1 MGLHTNYFFP
11 YNSDAQKEN
20 SLTRAFFSLIR
31 LVPPAGYSFYSMLQK
46 KANGLDLTH
55 PLELEDLNYQVQI
68 QQQKLPESFKYVSVL
83 LSNDIQ
89 DLSEEIKPVERI
101 AQYDAVFEIDKTCFF
116 IENKPYNNIGN
127 WQLCPGIKDI
137 NTEESE
143 VASRAINL
151 TWKEIITS
159 LNKLAESSQVSDTQK
174 QLLEDFFT
182 FVDHLFVNLNP
193 FDRLDRCKSEHL
205 VQRRLEKILR
215 EISAEPESVVWH
227 QGWANAIPTPNY
239 PFIGK
244 IGTPLNFGNK
254 DDFFRVTLIFADTV
268 AQARPFYKDGSLN
281 LQNLLKFNKNGWE
294 VGANF
299 HLGFMQANYCF
310 MDTPEDKKAEYLE
323 YWKNEPVKQI
333 NAGDGDP
340 NVFNVLDHF
349 LKDLHKKDLVIYNDK
364 AREKVY
370 EEFGGDK
377 KRKKASIRPGFYA
390 HKIFSKEEAEN
401 LDREGNLSLKIQQE
415 VKELFFNLTGENP
428 DFIKTSQLDSSPE
441 KYSLN

>member
-20 SLTRAFFSLIR
+20 SLTRAFFSLVK
-31 LVPPAGYSFYSMLQK
+31 LVPPAGYIFYSMLQK
-46 KANGLDLTH
+46 KAKGFELLH
-55 PLELEDLNYQVQI
+55 PLELEDLSYQVQI
-68 QQQKLPESFKYVSVL
+68 QQQKLPESFRYVSVL
-83 LSNDIQ
+83 LSNDVQ
-89 DLSEEIKPVERI
+89 DLTEEIKPVERN
-101 AQYDAVFEIDKTCFF
+101 AQYDAIFSIDNTCFF

-127 WQLCPGIKDI
+127 WQLCPGRKDI
-137 NTEESE
+137 NSEESE
-143 VASRAINL
+143 VASKAINL

-182 FVDHLFVNLNP
+182 FIDTLFVNLNP

-215 EISAEPESVVWH
+215 EVSAEPESVVWH

-244 IGTPLNFGNK
+244 IGTPLNFENK
-254 DDFFRVTLIFADTV
+254 DDFFHVTLIFADTV
-268 AQARPFYKDGSLN
+268 AQGRPFYQHGSLN

-310 MDTPEDKKAEYLE
+310 METPADKKADYLE
-323 YWKNEPVKQI
+323 YWTKEPIKQI
-333 NAGDGDP
+333 NAEEGDL
-340 NVFNVLDHF
+340 NVFEVLNNY
-349 LKDLHKKDLVIYNDK
+349 LEDLHKKSLIIYNDN

-370 EEFGGDK
+370 DEFGGDK

-390 HKIFSKEEAEN
+390 HKIFSKEEAEK
-401 LDREGNLSLKIQQE
+401 LDREGNLSRIIQQE
-415 VKELFFNLTGENP
+415 VRELFFNLTGKYP
-428 DFIKTSQLDSSPE
+428 DFIKEPE
-441 KYSLN
+441 LAKHRLN

>member
-31 LVPPAGYSFYSMLQK
+31 LVPPAGYNFYSMLQK
-46 KANGLDLTH
+46 KAIGLELTH
-55 PLELEDLNYQVQI
+55 PLELEDLNYQVEI
-68 QQQKLPESFKYVSVL
+68 QQQKLPEAFKYVSVL
-83 LSNDIQ
+83 LSNDYQ
-89 DLSEEIKPVERI
+89 DLTEEIKPVERN
-101 AQYDAVFEIDKTCFF
+101 AQYDAIFEIGKTCFF

-127 WQLCPGIKDI
+127 WQLCPGLKDI
-137 NTEESE
+137 NQEESE
-143 VASRAINL
+143 VASKAINL

-159 LNKLAESSQVSDTQK
+159 LNKLAESTQVSDTQK

-182 FVDHLFVNLNP
+182 FVDHMFVNLNP

-215 EISAEPESVVWH
+215 EVSADPETVEWH
-227 QGWANAIPTPNY
+227 QGWANAIPTPSY

-244 IGTPLNFGNK
+244 IGTPLKYENK
-254 DDFFRVTLIFADTV
+254 DDYFRVTLIFADTV

-310 MDTPEDKKAEYLE
+310 MSTPSESLEEYLK
-323 YWKNEPVKQI
+323 YWQNHPIQQI
-333 NAGDGDP
+333 NAVEGEQ
-340 NVFNVLDHF
+340 NVFSKLNDYLLD
-349 LKDLHKKDLVIYNDK
+349 LDSRKLIDYSNE
-364 AREKVY
+364 AREETFKQ
-370 EEFGGDK
+370 FGGISE
-377 KRKKASIRPGFYA
+377 RKKASVRPGFYA
-390 HKIFSKEEAEN
+390 HRIFTKEEAEK
-401 LDREGNLSLKIQQE
+401 LDREGNLTNEIRNE
-415 VKELFFNLTGENP
+415 VRELFFNLTGKYP
-428 DFIKTSQLDSSPE
+428 DFINTPE
-441 KYSLN
+441 LNPLPEPYSLN

>member
-20 SLTRAFFSLIR
+20 SLTRAFFSLVK
-31 LVPPAGYSFYSMLQK
+31 LVPPAGYAFYSMLHK
-46 KANGLDLTH
+46 KANGLNLAH
-55 PLELEDLNYQVQI
+55 PLELENLNYQVQI
-68 QQQKLPESFKYVSVL
+68 QQQKLPESFRYVSVL

-89 DLSEEIKPVERI
+89 DLSEEIKPVERN
-101 AQYDAVFEIDKTCFF
+101 AQYDAIFEIDKTCFF

-137 NTEESE
+137 NQEESKVE
-143 VASRAINL
+143 SKAINL

-182 FVDHLFVNLNP
+182 FVDHMFVNLNP

-215 EISAEPESVVWH
+215 EVSADPETVEWH
-227 QGWANAIPTPNY
+227 QGWANAIPTPSY

-244 IGTPLNFGNK
+244 IGTPLNYENK
-254 DDFFRVTLIFADTV
+254 DDYFRVTLIFADTV

-281 LQNLLKFNKNGWE
+281 LQNLLKFNKNGWQ

-310 MDTPEDKKAEYLE
+310 MNTPSESLEEYLK
-323 YWKNEPVKQI
+323 YWQNHPIQQI
-333 NAGDGDP
+333 NAVEGEQ
-340 NVFNVLDHF
+340 NVFSKLNVYLLD
-349 LKDLHKKDLVIYNDK
+349 LDSRKLIDYSYE
-364 AREKVY
+364 AREETFKQ
-370 EEFGGDK
+370 FGGISE
-377 KRKKASIRPGFYA
+377 RKKASVRPGFYA
-390 HKIFSKEEAEN
+390 HRIFTKEEAEK
-401 LDREGNLSLKIQQE
+401 LDREGNLSNEIRNE
-415 VKELFFNLTGENP
+415 VRELFLNLTGNYP
-428 DFIKTSQLDSSPE
+428 DFIKTSQSALPE
-441 KYSLN
+441 NYSLN

>member
-20 SLTRAFFSLIR
+20 SLTRAFFSLVK
-31 LVPPAGYSFYSMLQK
+31 LVPPAGYAFYSMLHK
-46 KANGLDLTH
+46 KAEGLELVH

-83 LSNDIQ
+83 LSNDVQ
-89 DLSEEIKPVERI
+89 DLTEEIKPVERNAI
-101 AQYDAVFEIDKTCFF
+101 YDAVFIVDQTCFF

-127 WQLCPGIKDI
+127 WQLCPGVKDI
-137 NTEESE
+137 HSEESE
-143 VASRAINL
+143 VAPKAINL
-151 TWKEIITS
+151 TWKEIITT

-182 FVDHLFVNLNP
+182 FVDAMFVDLNP

-215 EISAEPESVVWH
+215 EVAAEPDSVLWH
-227 QGWANAIPTPNY
+227 QGWANAIPTPSY

-244 IGTPLNFGNK
+244 IGIPLHFDNEK
-254 DDFFRVTLIFADTV
+254 DYFRVTLIFADTV

-281 LQNLLKFNKNGWE
+281 LQNLLKFNKNGWK

-310 MDTPEDKKAEYLE
+310 IETPGDQISSYLE
-323 YWKNEPVKQI
+323 HWQKNPIKQI
-333 NAGDGDP
+333 NAKEEDS
-340 NVFNVLDHF
+340 NVFDVLDTY
-349 LKDLHKKDLVIYNDK
+349 LQDLHNNNLIDYDEK
-364 AREKVY
+364 ARETVY
-370 EEFGGDK
+370 DEFGGVK
-377 KRKKASIRPGFYA
+377 KRKKASVRPGFFA
-390 HKIFSKEEAEN
+390 HKIFSKDEAEK
-401 LDREGNLSLKIQQE
+401 LDRDGKLSQLIQQE
-415 VKELFFNLTGENP
+415 VRELFYNLTGEYPNFVKQP
-428 DFIKTSQLDSSPE
+428 KLAKHI
-441 KYSLN
+441 LN